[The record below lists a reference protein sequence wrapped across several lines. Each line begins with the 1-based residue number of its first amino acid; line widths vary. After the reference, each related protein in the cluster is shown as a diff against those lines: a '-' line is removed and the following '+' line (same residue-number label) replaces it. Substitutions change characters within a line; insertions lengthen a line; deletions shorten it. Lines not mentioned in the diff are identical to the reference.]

1 MRWPRVRALPAFCA
15 VAGLA
20 LVVKLTGVVLAAG
33 DLALPAAQA
42 AEAAAAAPAASPQP
56 QSAPAEA
63 DKAARP
69 APPPVDADTL
79 QALAQRR
86 GELDRRAE
94 EMREQEAT
102 LAAAQKRIEEKL
114 ALMREIEAKITAA
127 AKQQEAEE
135 DGRIRSLVKIYETMK
150 PKDAARVFEQLELP
164 VLLKVLERMKEAK
177 SAPILAAMDPGKAKT
192 VTVAI
197 AAKDDP
203 SLKEEPKGRNGKAPK
218 P

>member
-20 LVVKLTGVVLAAG
+20 LVVKLAGVIVAAG
-33 DLALPAAQA
+33 DLAVPAAQA
-42 AEAAAAAPAASPQP
+42 AQPAPAV
-56 QSAPAEA
+56 
-63 DKAARP
+63 AAQP
-69 APPPVDADTL
+69 APPAAVEAAKPSRPSPPAPVDTDTL

-86 GELDRRAE
+86 SELDKRAE

-102 LAAAQKRIEEKL
+102 LAAAQKRLEEKL
-114 ALMREIEAKITAA
+114 ALMREIEAKIAA
-127 AKQQEAEE
+127 ATKEQEAEE
-135 DGRIRSLVKIYETMK
+135 DGRIKSLVKIYETMK
-150 PKDAARVFEQLELP
+150 PKDAARVFEQLDLP

-203 SLKEEPKGRNGKAPK
+203 RLKDDPKGKNAKTARP
-218 P
+218 